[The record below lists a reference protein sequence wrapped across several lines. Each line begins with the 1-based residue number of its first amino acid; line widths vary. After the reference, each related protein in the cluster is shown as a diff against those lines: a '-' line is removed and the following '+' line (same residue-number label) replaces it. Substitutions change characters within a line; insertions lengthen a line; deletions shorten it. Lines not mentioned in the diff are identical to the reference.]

1 MSRQSAGG
9 FKCLL
14 SWIYRPCYIEPN
26 KSWQLVRSWFTN
38 SGFVLRRFIQGIG
51 VPGLS
56 SQQVLLRPVFPSLS
70 ALLTFPVELVFQPY
84 CGAIDWLI
92 HLTGIKG
99 SLSSLPMLSHSC
111 LNGSRMRPRLHLY
124 ACKSFIGLG
133 SHCSSA
139 KLLIPLLLR
148 FQGIERNGVEF
159 FLSWKHNS
167 VEVKPCSTRNQE
179 SMRGRIRRRSSFF
192 WNEQTERFRCAL
204 ERKKSFF
211 FYFIFFIQ
219 KQWRGGHDSCGS

>member
-1 MSRQSAGG
+1 MSRRSAGR

-99 SLSSLPMLSHSC
+99 LLSSLPMLSHSS

-133 SHCSSA
+133 SHCSSRKA
-139 KLLIPLLLR
+139 PYPLVITFSR
-148 FQGIERNGVEF
+148 YWAERCWVFSFVE
-159 FLSWKHNS
+159 
-167 VEVKPCSTRNQE
+167 
-179 SMRGRIRRRSSFF
+179 
-192 WNEQTERFRCAL
+192 A
-204 ERKKSFF
+204 
-211 FYFIFFIQ
+211 
-219 KQWRGGHDSCGS
+219 